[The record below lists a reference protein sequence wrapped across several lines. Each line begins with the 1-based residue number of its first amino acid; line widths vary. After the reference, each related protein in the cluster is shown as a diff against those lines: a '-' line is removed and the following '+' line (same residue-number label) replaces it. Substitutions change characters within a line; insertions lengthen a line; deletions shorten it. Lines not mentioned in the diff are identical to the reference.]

1 MKKIFYFV
9 TIVLFLISKMY
20 SQTSVGLKVKS
31 GDQELDM
38 DLNELNIRAKA
49 DIKLFNT
56 EIKASY
62 NIDDNKLD
70 NLYVK
75 FGMDPADVF
84 MTLELGLLTGK
95 PIEEIANVYKL
106 KKDKGWGV
114 IAKELGIKPGSPEFH
129 QLKNKAKKNKGKKKN
144 DGHPGKGKGK
154 GKK

>member
-1 MKKIFYFV
+1 MKKAISL
-9 TIVLFLISKMY
+9 IMLVLFSISMVC

-31 GDQELDM
+31 GDQELDI
-38 DLNELNIRAKA
+38 DLNEMNMRAKA
-49 DIKLFNT
+49 DINLFNT
-56 EIKASY
+56 EIKATY
-62 NIDDNKLD
+62 NVDENKLD

-84 MTLELGLLTGK
+84 MTLELGVLTGK
-95 PIEEIANVYKL
+95 PLEEIANVYKV

-114 IAKELGIKPGSPEFH
+114 IAKDLGIKPGSPEFH
-129 QLKNKAKKNKGKKKN
+129 QLKNKAKKNKGKNKN